1 MTSQSA
7 AGVDA
12 LMQYS
17 SGMRCISAW
26 LLRAIL
32 SVLALSSRQLAK
44 LLYLGGRSLCWCTM
58 MDQTQHAQ
66 HGQHDLRTGCPY
78 CKLLSGVEGRKHK
91 RHRVSTNRQQRHRQC
106 RLSQTARAKQNHM
119 AAQQLKLLPG
129 NQSSCKPNA
138 RHLATTVICLLAP
151 EMPFTPGCGL

>member
-1 MTSQSA
+1 MSSVTSQSA
-7 AGVDA
+7 AGINA

-17 SGMRCISAW
+17 SGMRCIFAW

-44 LLYLGGRSLCWCTM
+44 LLGMYLGGRSLCWCTM

-78 CKLLSGVEGRKHK
+78 CKLLSGVEGRKHIAIGFLPTDSNAIGNAGFLRQLERSK
-91 RHRVSTNRQQRHRQC
+91 TTWRHSNSNSCLETSRHASQMPDTLQL
-106 RLSQTARAKQNHM
+106 LSSAY
-119 AAQQLKLLPG
+119 
-129 NQSSCKPNA
+129 
-138 RHLATTVICLLAP
+138 
-151 EMPFTPGCGL
+151 